1 MKWLPSLLIVLV
13 LQFSLRGGLAK
24 TSSEEEHEDSEVQP
38 APESLEECQFGTKLR
53 CKGNGM
59 IETCDR
65 VWNSTTQ
72 TYRHQCHNS
81 IFAASDDYIDCCT
94 PCCDRRGDTDVHQW
108 CGEVAQEDFTCVPA
122 NCQYLYL
129 NGVRISGLYAIQPDP
144 SSEPI
149 QVWCDMETE
158 GGGWT
163 VIQRRVDESVDFNR
177 GWDEYE
183 AGFGDP
189 EGNYWMG
196 LKYINLLTKHPAKLY
211 IDLEEFSDKTA
222 YAHYSRFSVGDA
234 DSDYQL
240 HVRGYSGSAGNNL
253 ARDTDSAYLDG
264 MKFSTWDRD
273 NDLSSRHCVGCCGGP
288 WWHRDC
294 TSSALNG
301 KYFPRGSHTDVS
313 GQGVR
318 WDGFAGL
325 GESLK
330 QAKMMIKL

>member
-1 MKWLPSLLIVLV
+1 MH
-13 LQFSLRGGLAK
+13 GGMAK
-24 TSSEEEHEDSEVQP
+24 VVKEEEQEDPEVQP
-38 APESLEECQFGTKLR
+38 APEMSQSLDECQFGTKLR

-94 PCCDRRGDTDVHQW
+94 PCCDRRSDIDSHKW
-108 CGEVAQEDFTCVPA
+108 CEDIAQEDFTCVPA
-122 NCQYLYL
+122 DCQAIFL
-129 NGVRISGLYAIQPDP
+129 NGARKSGLYSIQPDR

-163 VIQRRVDESVDFNR
+163 VIQRRVDESVPFNR

-183 AGFGDP
+183 AGFRDP

-196 LKYINLLTKHPAKLY
+196 LKNIHLLTRHPATLY
-211 IDLEEFSDKTA
+211 IDLEMFTGSTA

-234 DSDYQL
+234 DTDYQL
-240 HVRGYSGSAGNNL
+240 HARGYSGTAGNSL
-253 ARDTDSAYLDG
+253 LYDSPGGYVDG

-273 NDLSSRHCVGCCGGP
+273 NDLSTLHCVSCCGGP
-288 WWHRDC
+288 WWHNSC
-294 TSSALNG
+294 TRSALNG
-301 KYFPRGSHTDVS
+301 KYFLRGSHTNTDRK
-313 GQGVR
+313 GIFGILFLN
-318 WDGFAGL
+318 GIHL
-325 GESLK
+325 
-330 QAKMMIKL
+330 